1 MCNAFWC
8 FLKIATWYWYRWQIP
23 ISIRNQFWNM
33 LACNEKG
40 YERHLAPS
48 QPSMPSRRHVHQP
61 KRLPQMSSRRI
72 MSWRVQYGPWMSMSG
87 SFHISGRW
95 GKKTLW
101 SGCCRISFRS
111 EMSSTTAWISML
123 QTNHFSNLHRFWVQ
137 YTFAAWKQSSHFQ
150 AFFISTVRTV
160 PVRRRWIVPR
170 VNMIPELPT
179 FLPSPNHIEVLKFYL
194 SNQIHVFFL
203 AIWNQAKQKKKNH
216 VKKIPPHLPF
226 FFAKN
231 PMHAGLCVGFL
242 FGVIGIPRVEDWKY
256 VVGFPEPYWWS
267 KPEGVKVAVSGP
279 EEKSSHPTGSFRPRG
294 FFDLWVRQ
302 PGEIIA
308 VKSEHSTATQ
318 KKYWKLGKDR
328 DKEFRKNQ
336 PEDRK
341 LKQL

>member
-1 MCNAFWC
+1 MSFSW
-8 FLKIATWYWYRWQIP
+8 L
-23 ISIRNQFWNM
+23 
-33 LACNEKG
+33 
-40 YERHLAPS
+40 YETKPS
-48 QPSMPSRRHVHQP
+48 QE
-61 KRLPQMSSRRI
+61 
-72 MSWRVQYGPWMSMSG
+72 
-87 SFHISGRW
+87 
-95 GKKTLW
+95 KK
-101 SGCCRISFRS
+101 
-111 EMSSTTAWISML
+111 
-123 QTNHFSNLHRFWVQ
+123 H
-137 YTFAAWKQSSHFQ
+137 
-150 AFFISTVRTV
+150 
-160 PVRRRWIVPR
+160 
-170 VNMIPELPT
+170 
-179 FLPSPNHIEVLKFYL
+179 
-194 SNQIHVFFL
+194 
-203 AIWNQAKQKKKNH
+203 H

-231 PMHAGLCVGFL
+231 PMHAGVCVGFL